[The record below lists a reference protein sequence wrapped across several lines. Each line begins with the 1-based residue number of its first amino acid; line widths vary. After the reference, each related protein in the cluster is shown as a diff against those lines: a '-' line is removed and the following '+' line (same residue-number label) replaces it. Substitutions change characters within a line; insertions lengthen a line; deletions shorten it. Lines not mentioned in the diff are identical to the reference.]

1 MTRELDWT
9 SRRRFLRASGMA
21 LGGLLGGARLPDGVL
36 QAQGPALAPYLADV
50 NGDGVLAGAD
60 AALVQAALFG
70 NRGYEVRPS
79 PDYDHRADVFGRGL
93 IAPDAL
99 DSVRRTI
106 GASSGPIATTSQRP
120 VTIAWHYGWYNTL
133 QRPPG
138 FQTVRYKG
146 GDYLSFD
153 PEIETE
159 FNELKNE
166 FGITVDALSWIPRR
180 ANKDMVGNYRN
191 GFLSAD
197 NADTRQVCLLY
208 ESTIGLPGGAEGRI
222 DFLGQPAQ
230 FYLREDFLQMGR
242 FLAEIRDGSPA
253 TIFRLDGRPVVFIFG
268 SHAWG
273 TSGVDSAEFR
283 ALEDSVDRA
292 RQVFHDA
299 FGEYPYIVG
308 EEIFLSTT
316 GRFSEDRRR
325 RSNSFDAIYIY
336 HHASNLKPTHLS
348 TGLDP
353 VLYLSQEYV
362 ANQLLILRRTYE
374 AIEGLRNRY
383 TGAPILVIPN
393 LAPGFAK
400 PGLPTLKMGRTDYA
414 QFMQAIKTVH
424 ETEYLFP
431 DWGDR
436 LGTDVL
442 PAPLYVVGSWN
453 EEFEG
458 HSVFPA
464 SLNLAFSEVTQSGF
478 DWVMAIKEL
487 FGWNHYAGRSI
498 LP

>member
-1 MTRELDWT
+1 
-9 SRRRFLRASGMA
+9 MA

-36 QAQGPALAPYLADV
+36 RAQAAALTPYLADV
-50 NGDGVLAGAD
+50 NGDGTLATAD
-60 AALVQAALFG
+60 EALVLEALFSS
-70 NRGYEVRPS
+70 RGYDVRPRS
-79 PDYDHRADVFGRGL
+79 EYDHRADIFGRGL
-93 IAPDAL
+93 VDPDAL
-99 DSVRRTI
+99 DSVRLAIDARR
-106 GASSGPIATTSQRP
+106 GPISTMLRRP

-133 QRPPG
+133 ERPPG
-138 FQTVRYKG
+138 YQTVRYKG

-153 PEIETE
+153 PDVETE
-159 FNELKNE
+159 FNDLKNE

-180 ANKDMVGNYRN
+180 NNKDMIDNYRH

-197 NADTRQVCLLY
+197 NVDTRQVALLY
-208 ESTIGLPGGAEGRI
+208 ESTIALPVAGGRI

-230 FYLREDFLQMGR
+230 FYLRADFLEMAQ
-242 FLAEIRDGSPA
+242 FLVEIRDASPA

-273 TSGVDSAEFR
+273 ASGVDSQEFR
-283 ALEDSVDRA
+283 RLEDSIDTA

-308 EEIFLSTT
+308 EEMFLSTT
-316 GRFSEDRRR
+316 GRFSDDRRR

-336 HHASNLKPTHLS
+336 HHASNLKSTHLS
-348 TGLDP
+348 PGVDP
-353 VLYLSQEYV
+353 ILYVSPEYID
-362 ANQLLILRRTYE
+362 NQLLILRRTYE
-374 AIEGLRNRY
+374 AIESLRNRY
-383 TGAPILVIPN
+383 TGAPVLVIPN

-400 PGLPTLKMGRTDYA
+400 PGLPTLKMGRVDYA
-414 QFMQAIKTVH
+414 EFMKALQRVH

-431 DWGDR
+431 EWGDR
-436 LGTDVL
+436 IGTDVL

-464 SLNLAFSEVTQSGF
+464 SLNLAFSEVTQFGF

-498 LP
+498 L

>member
-1 MTRELDWT
+1 MPCDSDGA

-21 LGGLLGGARLPDGVL
+21 IGGLLGGARLPDGVL
-36 QAQGPALAPYLADV
+36 RAQGPPLSPYLADI
-50 NGDGVLAGAD
+50 NGDGVLARTD
-60 AALVQAALFG
+60 EDLVQAALYG
-70 NRGYEVRPS
+70 NRGYDVRRRTGY
-79 PDYDHRADVFGRGL
+79 DYRADVFGRGVVE
-93 IAPDAL
+93 PDAL
-99 DSVRRTI
+99 DSVRRAVS
-106 GASSGPIATTSQRP
+106 ASGGPIAAASRRP

-133 QRPPG
+133 ERPPG
-138 FQTVRYKG
+138 SQTVRYKG
-146 GDYLSFD
+146 GDYFSFD

-159 FNELKNE
+159 FNDLKNE
-166 FGITVDALSWIPRR
+166 FGITVDALSWIPGR
-180 ANKDMVGNYRN
+180 ANQDMIGNYRN

-197 NADTRQVCLLY
+197 NVDTRQVALLY
-208 ESTIGLPGGAEGRI
+208 ESTLALPVANGRV

-230 FYLREDFLQMGR
+230 FYLREDFQQMGR
-242 FLAEIRDGSPA
+242 FLVEIRDTSPA
-253 TIFRLDGRPVVFIFG
+253 RIFRLDGRPVVFIFG
-268 SHAWG
+268 SHSWG
-273 TSGVDSAEFR
+273 DTGVDRGEFR
-283 ALEDSVDRA
+283 ALEYSLDTA

-336 HHASNLKPTHLS
+336 HHASNLKSTHLS
-348 TGLDP
+348 PGIDP
-353 VLYLSQEYV
+353 VLYLSPEYID
-362 ANQLLILRRTYE
+362 NQILILRRTYDAVE
-374 AIEGLRNRY
+374 TLRNRY
-383 TGAPILVIPN
+383 TGAPVLVIPN
-393 LAPGFAK
+393 LSPGFAK
-400 PGLPTLKMGRTDYA
+400 PGLPTLKMGRVDYA
-414 QFMQAIKTVH
+414 QFMQAIKTMH
-424 ETEYLFP
+424 ESEYLFP
-431 DWGDR
+431 TWGDR

-464 SLNLAFSEVTQSGF
+464 SLNLAFSDVTQSGF